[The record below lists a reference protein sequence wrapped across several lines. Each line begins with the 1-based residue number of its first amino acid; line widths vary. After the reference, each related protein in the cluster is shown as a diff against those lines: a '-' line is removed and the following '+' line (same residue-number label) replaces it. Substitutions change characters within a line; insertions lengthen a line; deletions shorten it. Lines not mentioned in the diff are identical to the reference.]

1 MTKTLG
7 EIGAATETPTYLL
20 AGNGPNSTSSTTQT
34 LAKLAIAAI
43 LKTPLY
49 LPRQK

>member
-20 AGNGPNSTSSTTQT
+20 DGNGPNSTSSTTQT
-34 LAKLAIAAI
+34 LKMQAMK
-43 LKTPLY
+43 P
-49 LPRQK
+49 